1 MTLFYLAVGI
11 CRYTYDIIICIMYI
25 RQLKL
30 NSFRSHTVYGQ
41 YAYTHLAMSITDNER
56 RAFRLNAYTLLCTT
70 IIIYL

>member
-1 MTLFYLAVGI
+1 
-11 CRYTYDIIICIMYI
+11 MYV

-30 NSFRSHTVYGQ
+30 NSFRSRTVYGQ

-56 RAFRLNAYTLLCTT
+56 RAFRLNAYTLLYTT